1 MLNYAVLCKAI
12 LYNIVQYNAILCYTI
27 VIVLLEVRLNYLELV
42 LNYIIG

>member
-12 LYNIVQYNAILCYTI
+12 LYNTVQYNAILCYTI